1 MDWLRRG
8 MELPSIR
15 IKALAKTFSHQLW
28 PLLAALARAIIEASG
43 FCSGFKSDGRQFH
56 SPSEPVHIDIIIICM
71 KFEGSNQTRSISAVP
86 ALAQSR
92 SAGTPNL
99 VRRI

>member
-43 FCSGFKSDGRQFH
+43 FCLGFKSDVRQFNC
-56 SPSEPVHIDIIIICM
+56 PVEPVHIDIIVLFI
-71 KFEGSNQTRSISAVP
+71 GY
-86 ALAQSR
+86 
-92 SAGTPNL
+92 L
-99 VRRI
+99 VMGNKIF

>member
-15 IKALAKTFSHQLW
+15 LKALAKTFSHQLW

-43 FCSGFKSDGRQFH
+43 FCLGFKSDVRQFNC
-56 SPSEPVHIDIIIICM
+56 PVEPVHIDIIVLFI
-71 KFEGSNQTRSISAVP
+71 GY
-86 ALAQSR
+86 
-92 SAGTPNL
+92 L
-99 VRRI
+99 VMGNKIF